1 MGNDGYTCQMD
12 QSDDTIFDLL
22 ISVFDLHLHFLL
34 LTLQKQ
40 NYFIQQQSSE
50 RISRCLECVFHC
62 GLCQSSKMCDV
73 EHRSLSRPLLAI
85 TKPSLPLHRSA
96 ICAISPYAVSVA
108 YNYQQ
113 TYSSISS
120 LLYCS
125 RSSDRWSLDIFEGK
139 QNFASLVLKYIWGK
153 AGHSSSW

>member
-1 MGNDGYTCQMD
+1 MGSDGYTCQMA

-40 NYFIQQQSSE
+40 NYFIEQQSGE
-50 RISRCLECVFHC
+50 RFSRWFECVFNC

-73 EHRSLSRPLLAI
+73 EHRSLSRLISAI
-85 TKPSLPLHRSA
+85 TKPSLPQHRSA
-96 ICAISPYAVSVA
+96 ICAISPYAVSVE

-113 TYSSISS
+113 TYSLISS

-125 RSSDRWSLDIFEGK
+125 RLSVRSSIYIFEGS
-139 QNFASLVLKYIWGK
+139 ASSKTLRVSY
-153 AGHSSSW
+153 